1 MAAHIYNIR
10 MNENTRALLIDLN
23 RTFYQTFAQDF
34 SATRQRLQPGV
45 MSLLE
50 KISGQNN
57 VLDIGCGNCLLGK
70 VLIDRGYQ
78 GLYTGLDSNA
88 EFLEIARGVL
98 PENNKTTL
106 VHSDITTRNW
116 NLGLPGNQYDIV
128 LAFAVL
134 HHVPGSELRKQ
145 ILLKIA
151 DLTAPDAHFLHSEW
165 QFLNSPRLRSR
176 IQPWASI
183 GMTEKDNE
191 GGDYLVDWRSG
202 GHGLRYVHIFDLHEL
217 ETLALETGF
226 EIIES
231 FHSDGEGGNLG
242 LYQVWKRL

>member
-10 MNENTRALLIDLN
+10 MNEITRALLIDLN
-23 RTFYQTFAQDF
+23 RTFYQTFAHDF

-45 MSLLE
+45 MSLIE

-57 VLDIGCGNCLLGK
+57 ILDIGCGNCQLGK
-70 VLIDRGYQ
+70 VLVDRGYQ

-88 EFLEIARGVL
+88 EFLEIARRDL
-98 PENNKTTL
+98 PENDQTIL
-106 VHSDITTRNW
+106 VQSDITTSNW
-116 NLGLPGNQYDIV
+116 NLDLPANQYDLV

-134 HHVPGSELRKQ
+134 HHIPGSELRKQ

-151 DLTAPDAHFLHSEW
+151 DLTPPGARFFHSEW
-165 QFLNSPRLRSR
+165 QFLNSPRLISR
-176 IQPWASI
+176 IQPWESI
-183 GMTEKDNE
+183 DITPEDIE
-191 GGDYLVDWRSG
+191 DGDYLVDWRAG

-226 EIIES
+226 EIIEN
-231 FHSDGEGGNLG
+231 FHSDGEGRNLG
-242 LYQVWKRL
+242 LYQIWKRL

>member
-1 MAAHIYNIR
+1 

-23 RTFYQTFAQDF
+23 RTFYHTFAQDF

-50 KISGQNN
+50 KIAGQNN
-57 VLDIGCGNCLLGK
+57 ILDIGCGNCQLGK

-78 GLYTGLDSNA
+78 GLYTGLDSNT

-98 PENNKTTL
+98 PENNKTAL
-106 VHSDITTRNW
+106 VHSDITTSNW
-116 NLGLPGNQYDIV
+116 NLDLPGIQYDIV

-134 HHVPGSELRKQ
+134 HHVPGYKLRKQ
-145 ILLKIA
+145 IFLKIA
-151 DLTAPDAHFLHSEW
+151 DLTSPDARFIHSEW

-176 IQPWASI
+176 IQPWESI
-183 GMTEKDNE
+183 GMTAEDIE

-202 GHGLRYVHIFDLHEL
+202 GHGLRYVHIFDLQEL

-231 FHSDGEGGNLG
+231 FHSDGEGDNLG
-242 LYQVWKRL
+242 LYQIWKRL